1 MQKFA
6 LFFGMLLMGS
16 PAMAG
21 GLVNRIT
28 SSVQLNVAAHAAQAV
43 RVRTSYS
50 VSGSGVK
57 VDVDGG
63 SAAAADLNVGGL
75 GTLTSGVAAGDFS
88 TAYQTTAGENFSFTQ
103 SFTAGDSTI
112 TSAPTVG
119 EISPFSNQTSTAG
132 GTVGDLAGT
141 LGRDGAIDLTAGGA
155 GTSAIGQF
163 VTEIT
168 ILD

>member
-28 SSVQLNVAAHAAQAV
+28 SSVQLNVDAHATQAV
-43 RVRTSYS
+43 RVGNSYS

-57 VDVDGG
+57 LDVDGG

-88 TAYQTTAGENFSFTQ
+88 TAYQTTAGENFQFTQ
-103 SFTAGDSTI
+103 SFTAGDASI

-119 EISPFSNQTSTAG
+119 EVSPFSNQTSTAG

>member
-1 MQKFA
+1 M
-6 LFFGMLLMGS
+6 LMGD
-16 PAMAG
+16 
-21 GLVNRIT
+21 L
-28 SSVQLNVAAHAAQAV
+28 L
-43 RVRTSYS
+43 
-50 VSGSGVK
+50 
-57 VDVDGG
+57 
-63 SAAAADLNVGGL
+63 AADLNVGGH

-88 TAYQTTAGENFSFTQ
+88 TAYQTTAGENFQFTQ
-103 SFTAGDSTI
+103 SFTAGDASI

-119 EISPFSNQTSTAG
+119 EVSPFSNQTSTAG